1 MTIRQLFTRER
12 FVDLFATKVFMG
24 SLDKNL
30 TVSLYFLL
38 KALVFEL

>member
-1 MTIRQLFTRER
+1 MIIRQLFTRER
-12 FVDLFATKVFMG
+12 FVDMFATKVLLG

-38 KALVFEL
+38 KALVLEL